1 MSSVFYTVDQADL
14 SRDRERII
22 NLWRQNYSSFS
33 PNRYEWMYQ
42 NNPHG
47 DPYCLLL
54 KTPDG
59 EIVGATA
66 LMRRRIRVGPRS
78 LCAGQAIDLVVHRAH
93 RSGGPALQLQRALL
107 AGLESHHI
115 DFLYSTPLPGAEL
128 IARRVGYRIL
138 SPLQRWSAIL
148 RSETELRAR
157 IPMRAIRIPAGIL
170 IDTALRIRSGDLLF
184 REARWNTGLCDGFD
198 ARFDDLWARASIRHE
213 WIGERSAFYLSW
225 RFGPN
230 AGHFQIFCIT
240 DQKQRLMGYLVFSQH
255 DQTARIADLL
265 VADPAWLA
273 PLLRAFTRG
282 MHKAGL
288 AYLNLLTVGPEWLGK
303 TLHACGFFRRP
314 EKSNMLIFISDKRLQ
329 EFPQILDAN
338 HWYLTDADRDV

>member
-1 MSSVFYTVDQADL
+1 MSPVLYTVDQADL

-22 NLWRQNYSSFS
+22 DLWRQNYDAIP
-33 PNRYEWMYQ
+33 PNRYDWMYQ
-42 NNPHG
+42 NNPLG

-66 LMRRRIRVGPRS
+66 LMRRRVRLGPRS

-107 AGLESHHI
+107 AGLDSHHI
-115 DFLYSTPLPGAEL
+115 DLLYSTPLPGAEL

-148 RSETELRAR
+148 RSEAELRTR
-157 IPMRAIRIPAGIL
+157 IPMRALRIPAGIL
-170 IDTALRIRSGDLLF
+170 IDAALRIRSGDLLF
-184 REARWNTGLCDGFD
+184 RETRWNTGLCDGFD
-198 ARFDDLWARASIRHE
+198 ARFDDLWARASKRFE
-213 WIGERSAFYLSW
+213 WIGERSASYLAW
-225 RFGPN
+225 RFGQN
-230 AGHFQIFCIT
+230 AGHFQIFSIT
-240 DQKQRLMGYLVFSQH
+240 DHKQCLMGYLVFSQYE
-255 DQTARIADLL
+255 QTARIADLL

-273 PLLRAFTRG
+273 PLLRAFSRS
-282 MHKAGL
+282 MRKAGL
-288 AYLNLLTVGPEWLGK
+288 AYLNLLTVGPAWLGK
-303 TLHACGFFRRP
+303 TLLACGFFRRP
-314 EKSNMLIFISDKRLQ
+314 EKSNMLMFISETRLQ
-329 EFPQILDAN
+329 EFPQILDAS